1 MGTCNSQVKGL
12 KINLNN
18 QYIILL
24 CIISWNCS
32 SHVIPDTCCHVHEVQ
47 YLLTLKDACL
57 TNTFSSSVYARYS
70 LCTLSL
76 VALLPHKA
84 MTHFEVILYNY
95 WTFCRYIIWYI
106 GMDKEYK
113 DLGQY
118 YHMYPWY
125 FCTLNTNAHF
135 FMYNFYWII
144 LLLTRRRE
152 MSMYDMFG
160 LSHMA
165 TVSSN

>member
-1 MGTCNSQVKGL
+1 MYYFL
-12 KINLNN
+12 KLFFPCYSRYMLSCSRSTIFA
-18 QYIILL
+18 YIKRCMFNKYILLL
-24 CIISWNCS
+24 CICKVFSLHTFINGS
-32 SHVIPDTCCHVHEVQ
+32 SPPQSYDS
-47 YLLTLKDACL
+47 
-57 TNTFSSSVYARYS
+57 FWG
-70 LCTLSL
+70 
-76 VALLPHKA
+76 
-84 MTHFEVILYNY
+84 FLYNY